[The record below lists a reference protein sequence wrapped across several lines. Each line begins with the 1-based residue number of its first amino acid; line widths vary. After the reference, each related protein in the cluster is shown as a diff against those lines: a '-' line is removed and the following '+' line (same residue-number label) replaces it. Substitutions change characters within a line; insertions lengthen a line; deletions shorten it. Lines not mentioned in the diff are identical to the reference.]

1 MIRTLSK
8 ILKQDKERFT
18 VPKNVQDV
26 IPVRKIWPDGIFLV
40 GKNKYSKMYRFED
53 VNYAVASIDD
63 KKSMFLSYSEL
74 LNSLDSGATTKITIN
89 NRRLNRMDFEKQ
101 ILIPLTGD
109 RLDEY
114 RKEYNEM
121 LLAKATGSNSIIQ
134 EKYITVSV
142 VKNFIEDARTYF
154 ARTGASLST
163 HLARLGSKRHELDA
177 AERLQIIHGFY
188 RMGEETS
195 FHFNMKD
202 SMRKGHD
209 FRDIVCPDS
218 YENASDHFKIGDRYG
233 RVLFLKEYA
242 SYIGDDMVKDLTEN
256 NRDLI
261 FSIDVIPIPTDE
273 AVKEVE
279 QRLLGVETNITNW
292 QRKQNMNNN
301 FSAVIPYDMEQA
313 RQESKEFLSDL
324 TTRDQRMMF
333 AILTIAITADSYKQL
348 QNDTE
353 AVMTIA
359 REHVC
364 NLSVLRFQQW
374 DGLMTAV
381 PFGVRKINV
390 FRTLTTESLAVFMP
404 FTAQEVYDRHGSYY
418 GQNDISQ
425 NMLIVDRR
433 LLLNGNSFILGV
445 SGSGKSFTGKNEI
458 TSLMLST
465 DADIIIVDPEREYA
479 PLVRALG

>member
-1 MIRTLSK
+1 
-8 ILKQDKERFT
+8 
-18 VPKNVQDV
+18 
-26 IPVRKIWPDGIFLV
+26 
-40 GKNKYSKMYRFED
+40 
-53 VNYAVASIDD
+53 
-63 KKSMFLSYSEL
+63 
-74 LNSLDSGATTKITIN
+74 
-89 NRRLNRMDFEKQ
+89 
-101 ILIPLTGD
+101 
-109 RLDEY
+109 
-114 RKEYNEM
+114 
-121 LLAKATGSNSIIQ
+121 
-134 EKYITVSV
+134 
-142 VKNFIEDARTYF
+142 
-154 ARTGASLST
+154 
-163 HLARLGSKRHELDA
+163 
-177 AERLQIIHGFY
+177 
-188 RMGEETS
+188 
-195 FHFNMKD
+195 
-202 SMRKGHD
+202 
-209 FRDIVCPDS
+209 
-218 YENASDHFKIGDRYG
+218 
-233 RVLFLKEYA
+233 
-242 SYIGDDMVKDLTEN
+242 
-256 NRDLI
+256 
-261 FSIDVIPIPTDE
+261 
-273 AVKEVE
+273 
-279 QRLLGVETNITNW
+279 
-292 QRKQNMNNN
+292 
-301 FSAVIPYDMEQA
+301 
-313 RQESKEFLSDL
+313 
-324 TTRDQRMMF
+324 MMF